1 MASQHIALEIK
12 PRGKPIRKLPPK
24 ISIGR
29 DATTASLYTTI
40 AQRAQVSLHRL
51 RITKASDG
59 TLVKNSKDITIDSTG
74 LRNQSVIYIKD
85 LGPQVVW
92 RTVYLV
98 EYLGP
103 LIMHPLVLY
112 VLRPYIYRSPT
123 PLPSPSDL
131 QRLTCF
137 LLVLHFVKREL
148 ETIFVHR
155 FSLATMP
162 ASYII
167 RNSAHYWILGGVNL
181 AYWVFA
187 PNSST
192 ARSTANP
199 VLLYTGLA
207 LFTFGQVANLNAHL
221 TLRNLRK
228 QGDTTR
234 KIPSGFGF
242 DLVTCP
248 NYLFEVIA
256 WLGIYLVSSL
266 NWSVLLFTVVGS
278 ATMMRWASQK
288 ERRYRREFGD
298 KYKKKRY
305 VMLPGVW

>member
-1 MASQHIALEIK
+1 MASQKIVLEIK
-12 PRGKPIRKLPPK
+12 SRGKPIRKLPK
-24 ISIGR
+24 SISVDR
-29 DATTASLYTTI
+29 DASAASLYAAI
-40 AQRAQVSLHRL
+40 SQQAQFSLHRL

-59 TLVKNSKDITIDSTG
+59 TLIKNTKDTVIESTG
-74 LRNQSVIYIKD
+74 LRNQSVIYVKD
-85 LGPQVVW
+85 LGPQVAW
-92 RTVYLV
+92 RTVYFV

-103 LIMHPLVLY
+103 LIMHPLLLY

-123 PLPSPSDL
+123 PLPAPSDL
-131 QRLTCF
+131 QRFTCL
-137 LLVLHFVKREL
+137 LLVLHFVKREI
-148 ETIFVHR
+148 ETVFVHR

-167 RNSAHYWILGGVNL
+167 RNSAHYWILGGANL

-187 PNSST
+187 PGSPT
-192 ARSTANP
+192 ARSKANP
-199 VLLYTGLA
+199 ILLYSGIA
-207 LFTFGQVANLNAHL
+207 LFVFGQLANLNAHL

-228 QGDTTR
+228 EGDTTR

-242 DLVTCP
+242 NLVTCP

-256 WLGIYLVSSL
+256 WLGVYLVSSL
-266 NWSVLLFTVVGS
+266 NWSVLLFIVVGS

-298 KYKKKRY
+298 KYKRKRY
-305 VMLPGVW
+305 VMLPGLW